1 MKTLLIGVGAAGNK
15 AVYEAVNNNLFKETD
30 TVIIN
35 STSKDFPKDYNGNK
49 IILSPSDTGC
59 GKERAVAKEYVKLAI
74 KSGKFNLD
82 NIDNYDTIIIATS
95 VEGGTGSGSTPIIA
109 KYFKQVT
116 KKNVHVIAFTGFEED
131 VRGLANTVEFFQ
143 ELDTEI
149 VVQTISN
156 ASFLDQANNNK
167 FRAEELADQEMCRR
181 IRVFTGMDFIDSKQN
196 IDDTDINKVSNTS
209 GYMTVEYKQLKRP
222 LETQDE
228 FNKIIK
234 NMIYNSHS
242 IKSNNPGAIRTGV
255 ILNISPESEDA
266 IDYTFNDI
274 FETYG
279 KPYENFLQEQ
289 WDGKK
294 EYIAFIVSG
303 MHMPLD
309 ELKSVYERYKEASDR
324 VNKETDKFNKEL
336 NSLSLND
343 EDSMF
348 NMIKNQEKGISTA
361 DFLSTLDNE

>member
-1 MKTLLIGVGAAGNK
+1 MKIILVGVGAAGNK
-15 AVYEAVNNNLFKETD
+15 AVYEAVSCNLCKEED

-35 STSKDFPKDYNGNK
+35 STSKDFPKDYTGEK
-49 IILSPSDTGC
+49 IVLSPNDTGC
-59 GKERAVAKEYVKLAI
+59 GKERSIAKEYVKTAI
-74 KSGKFNLD
+74 KAGKL
-82 NIDNYDTIIIATS
+82 NIDTAKYDAVIIATS

-109 KYFKQVT
+109 KYFKEVAR
-116 KKNVHVIAFTGFEED
+116 KNVHIIAFTGFEED

-143 ELDTEI
+143 ELSKDI

-196 IDDTDINKVSNTS
+196 IDDTDINKVSNTA
-209 GYMTVEYKQLKRP
+209 GYMTVEYKQLKKP
-222 LETQDE
+222 LESQDD

-242 IKSNNPGAIRTGV
+242 VKSNNPGAIRTGV
-255 ILNISPESEDA
+255 VLNISPESEDA

-274 FETYG
+274 IETYG

-303 MHMPLD
+303 MRMPLD
-309 ELKSVYERYKEASDR
+309 ELKSVYERYKEASGM
-324 VNKETDKFNKEL
+324 VNKEVDQFNKEL
-336 NSLSLND
+336 NTLSLNS
-343 EDSMF
+343 EDSKF
-348 NMIKNQEKGISTA
+348 DMIRSQEKGKGIV
-361 DFLSTLDNE
+361 DFLSELDD